1 MAKRI
6 LFALALIPAL
16 LFSSLFAMPVP
27 TAHAAVAAGCG
38 NSFLG
43 LPAWYKYLD
52 VGPQI
57 DDAGATVPN
66 GDPCAINGPRQD
78 GKFHWE
84 KAAGFIAVAIFEAL
98 LRIAALVAVVYV
110 VYGGFRYITSQG
122 EPEGAKSARDTILN
136 ALIGVVIA
144 VAAASIVSFIM
155 QQLTSPISTPNSG
168 GTGTIEE
175 LRGRMT

>member
-1 MAKRI
+1 MAKRTI
-6 LFALALIPAL
+6 FVLVLTSTF
-16 LFSSLFAMPVP
+16 LFSSLFAMPAP
-27 TAHAAVAAGCG
+27 TAHAEVAAGCG

-57 DDAGATVPN
+57 NDVGEAVPN

-78 GKFHWE
+78 GKFHWQ
-84 KAAGFIAVAIFEAL
+84 KAAGFVGIAVFEAL
-98 LRIAALVAVVYV
+98 LRIAAIVAVVYV

-144 VAAASIVSFIM
+144 IAAASIVSFIM
-155 QQLTSPISTPNSG
+155 QRLTAAEAPPAG
-168 GTGTIEE
+168 GKLDSHEVKYLT
-175 LRGRMT
+175 